1 MLLGGFILLR
11 IAPWLETG
19 LVVVVLSLFLMQMV
33 RLEPPKRRG
42 NESVADG
49 AGISL
54 LQNKIGRV
62 VTPLRPVGQCEFDGR
77 RVECTA
83 EGQYVP
89 EGKTVRVVRIEGM
102 QPTVR
107 VTDEV

>member
-1 MLLGGFILLR
+1 MSLGGFILLR

-19 LVVVVLSLFLMQMV
+19 LVVVVLSLLLVQMV
-33 RLEPPKRRG
+33 RLAPPRKRRDH
-42 NESVADG
+42 VALDSHG
-49 AGISL
+49 L
-54 LQNKIGRV
+54 KVLQDQIGRV

-89 EGKTVRVVRIEGM
+89 TGKTVRVVRIEGM

-107 VTDEV
+107 VTDEA